1 MDINE
6 QDIRTAAL
14 IGTEALAR
22 VKSARVCIVGIG
34 GVGSFAAEALAR
46 AGVGRLTI
54 YDADTVSVSNINR
67 QIIALHSTVG
77 RQKTE
82 AMRDRILDI
91 NPLCQVEC
99 HNIFLTRESV
109 GDLALQDFDY
119 VVDACDTV
127 AVKAELAVRCEALG
141 VRLISSMGT
150 GNKLDPTALTVSDIY
165 KTKVCP
171 LARAMRSE
179 LKRRGVRSLRV
190 VYSEEEPRTPY
201 PLGGSGEKADGRPAP
216 ASISF
221 VPSAAGLIIA
231 SEVIRALC
239 EEYN

>member
-6 QDIRTAAL
+6 QDIRTASL

-22 VKSARVCIVGIG
+22 VKSAKLLLIGVG
-34 GVGSFAAEALAR
+34 GVGGFAAEALAR
-46 AGVGRLTI
+46 AGVGELTL
-54 YDADTVSVSNINR
+54 YDSDTVSVSNINR

-91 NPLCQVEC
+91 NPTCRVVC
-99 HNIFLTRESV
+99 HNVFLTRESV
-109 GDLALQDFDY
+109 GDIPLRDFDF

-127 AVKAELAVRCEALG
+127 AVKVELAVLCESLG
-141 VRLISSMGT
+141 VPLISSMGT
-150 GNKLDPTALTVSDIY
+150 GNKLDPTALTVTDIY

-179 LKRRGVRSLRV
+179 LKRRGVKALRV
-190 VYSEEEPRTPY
+190 VYSEEEPKVPY
-201 PLGGSGEKADGRPAP
+201 PLQYDGEKADGRRAP

-231 SEVIRALC
+231 SEVIRAIC
-239 EEYN
+239 HEYN